1 MTLDFLIDPFREPT
15 GLRALIEISMLGIAG
30 GVVGTWVVLY
40 RFSYAAESLAH
51 GLLPG
56 LVIAA
61 LAGFPLLLGGVAG
74 LIVAAFAVALAAQI
88 DEIDRDTAIGVVVT
102 FLLGL
107 GVLLALS
114 PQTPAGL
121 NELLFGDILGTT
133 DGDLLLAA
141 ALAVVAVAGT
151 TLLGPRLTVVGFD
164 RTYAASAGVKPV
176 VIDFTVVI
184 LIAAVLLVAVQG
196 LGNLLVVAV
205 LVGPPAAARLMTNR
219 VSPMLFLA
227 AATAVIAGFVG
238 LVASYHL
245 QIASGATVTLSFIAA
260 YGLAAASRRRLV

>member
-1 MTLDFLIDPFREPT
+1 
-15 GLRALIEISMLGIAG
+15 MLGVAG
-30 GVVGTWVVLY
+30 GAVGTWVVLY
-40 RFSYAAESLAH
+40 RLSYAAESLAH

-61 LAGFPLLLGGVAG
+61 LAGFPLLLGGVVG
-74 LIVAAFAVALAAQI
+74 LIVAAVAVVFATQVE
-88 DEIDRDTAIGVVVT
+88 EIDRETAIGVVVT

-107 GVLLALS
+107 GVLFALS

-133 DGDLLLAA
+133 DGDLVLAA
-141 ALAVVAVAGT
+141 ALAVVAVFATG
-151 TLLGPRLTVVGFD
+151 LLGPRFTLVGFD
-164 RTYAASAGVKPV
+164 RSYAVSAGVNPV
-176 VIDFTVVI
+176 AIDFTVVL

-205 LVGPPAAARLMTNR
+205 LVGPPAAARLLTNR
-219 VSPMLFLA
+219 VSPMMFVA
-227 AATAVIAGFVG
+227 AATAVVAGFVG

-245 QIASGATVTLSFIAA
+245 QIASGATVTLSFVAA
-260 YGLAAASRRRLV
+260 YGLAALARRRLV